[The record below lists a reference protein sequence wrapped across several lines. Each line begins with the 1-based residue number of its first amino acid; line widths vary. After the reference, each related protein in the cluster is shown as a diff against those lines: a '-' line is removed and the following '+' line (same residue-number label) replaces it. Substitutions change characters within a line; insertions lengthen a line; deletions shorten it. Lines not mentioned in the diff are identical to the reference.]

1 MPYDITGSD
10 MESFDRCRRAW
21 DLGSRL
27 RQDYEPRPD
36 PAPFDFGAAIRCA
49 LAVYYSPATWD
60 WLRGAVRPLT
70 VQAFRRSIL
79 GQRDRYLARH
89 VLTPGQDEAWQA
101 HLELGDS
108 ILASYAGWAPT
119 VDAFEALRVDA
130 DFAVH
135 VPDPDVPAA
144 RLVTTGGEPVRYRGR
159 IDLLVMD
166 AGGMFWLVR
175 HRLADGGWADT
186 EDLLRD
192 EEPVAQAWAWQRF
205 CPTVR
210 VAGTIY
216 NELRTDVY
224 LPLIDPAGPGGRP
237 RPTGPE
243 HSPERLPESRA
254 GVAPGGLG
262 MAPGGPGVP
271 LGGRGM
277 APGAPGVPPEVAPDV
292 ASEGAPRG
300 PGVPPGTPSRPG
312 RRVLAQHGNEL
323 FRRTRILHSPADQAR
338 TGRHLARLARQ
349 MTDRYLTV
357 YPNPSPTRCPTCP
370 YREPCAAMEAGVDP
384 AGILRRSFQRRPPP
398 EEPQQPQVPTTR

>member
-237 RPTGPE
+237 RPTARSTRPSACRSPGPGW
-243 HSPERLPESRA
+243 R
-254 GVAPGGLG
+254 PGGSG
-262 MAPGGPGVP
+262 WRPGGPGCRS
-271 LGGRGM
+271 GGAGW
-277 APGAPGVPPEVAPDV
+277 
-292 ASEGAPRG
+292 
-300 PGVPPGTPSRPG
+300 RPG
-312 RRVLAQHGNEL
+312 RPGCRRRW
-323 FRRTRILHSPADQAR
+323 RRTWRPK
-338 TGRHLARLARQ
+338 GRPGGPVCRLARRAGRGGGCWRS
-349 MTDRYLTV
+349 TATSCSGVPGSCTAR
-357 YPNPSPTRCPTCP
+357 PTRRAPGGTWP
-370 YREPCAAMEAGVDP
+370 GSRG
-384 AGILRRSFQRRPPP
+384 R
-398 EEPQQPQVPTTR
+398 